1 MTYKRLKANDP
12 RINKLLRRGFVVVV
26 DDFYNGF
33 VTLWRA

>member
-1 MTYKRLKANDP
+1 MTYKRLKANDR
-12 RINKLLRRGFVVVV
+12 RIKKLLRAGYVVVV